1 MTEREGGAPPPAP
14 TAEAPVAS
22 PDWELRL
29 SQLEAQSKTLTQ
41 DFKTLRTLLERV
53 VEHRQKSHNELVLLL
68 TTLVGRLPMNDVG
81 AVVARLVEHNTNVSQ
96 YLAALLKGTAEADI
110 PQPKVL
116 VTLEQARRQLT
127 AALKPGVE
135 ELLRLDTP
143 FEKELLEALAEHHET
158 FFSPRMVRANRC
170 FIKGHVPRERILREF
185 GEAAL
190 SFFHDVTTDPKL
202 NPRPKPEEIAL
213 AFKPDFETL
222 LQQNPAALP
231 QKKDELLALYHKVQ
245 RSKAPTEEA
254 RAQRIAFQ
262 KLSFL
267 IELLHYYEHQNTES
281 PDVVFA
287 QRLPALIEQLVLS
300 GHQETIEEKML
311 IQAEGLLEYIISP
324 EHRQMLI
331 NNLGKTGGPA
341 KALKYVLRLRAENPP
356 DADDLIAEFIRHL
369 VPSTKAPAA
378 PELLPILRLI
388 HPQMQRSVIKAIIAY
403 ERLRKAD
410 AEALGKALGEALG
423 FSGVLEEVKAQPALP
438 PEVERQM
445 AWAKIKE
452 LIVVR
457 NDPTAIAAAIRER
470 LNAKYDSEEIRQ
482 SWITLIEAEPLAL
495 IRIFCQI
502 PYRGDGKT
510 DSIARPVLETYV
522 TRLTHEKYAATYKKI
537 VNSLRNMFAAK
548 PDSPTLVN
556 FLALVRWVD
565 PEAANRI
572 AHDIGMAVTAH

>member
-1 MTEREGGAPPPAP
+1 VPAANP
-14 TAEAPVAS
+14 QL
-22 PDWELRL
+22 ELRL
-29 SQLEAQSKTLTQ
+29 SQLEAQFKTLSH
-41 DFKTLRTLLERV
+41 DFKTLRSLLERIA
-53 VEHRQKSHNELVLLL
+53 EHRQKSHNELVLLL
-68 TTLVGRLPMNDVG
+68 TGLVGRLPINDVG
-81 AVVARLVEHNTNVSQ
+81 VVVAKLVEHNTNVSQ
-96 YLAALLKGTAEADI
+96 YLAALVKGTAEADI
-110 PQPKVL
+110 PQPQVL
-116 VTLEQARRQLT
+116 VTLEQARRRLS
-127 AALKPGVE
+127 AALKPAVD

-143 FEKELLEALAEHHET
+143 FEKELLASLAEQPEA

-170 FIKGHVPRERILREF
+170 FIKGLVPRERILREF
-185 GEAAL
+185 GETAL
-190 SFFHDVTTDPKL
+190 GFFQDVTTDPKL

-213 AFKPDFETL
+213 AFKPDFETV

-231 QKKDELLALYHKVQ
+231 QKRDELLALYRRVG

-254 RAQRIAFQ
+254 RGQRIAFQ

-267 IELLHYYEHQNTES
+267 IELLHYYDHQNTES
-281 PDVVFA
+281 PDVIFA

-300 GHQETIEEKML
+300 GPQEVIEEKL
-311 IQAEGLLEYIISP
+311 LVQAEGLLNHIISP

-331 NNLGKTGGPA
+331 NNLGKTGGPG
-341 KALKYVLRLRAENPP
+341 KTLKYVLRLRSENPP
-356 DADDLIAEFIRHL
+356 DADNLIAEFIRHL
-369 VPSTKAPAA
+369 VPSAKAPPAQ
-378 PELLPILRLI
+378 ELLPALRLI
-388 HPQMQRSVIKAIIAY
+388 HPQMQRPVLKAIIAY
-403 ERLRKAD
+403 ERLRKPD
-410 AEALGKALGEALG
+410 AEALGKALGDALG

-565 PEAANRI
+565 AEAANRI
-572 AHDIGMAVTAH
+572 AHDIGMAVAAH